1 MDKKFE
7 KIYDVDDYE
16 VFTDNGWKDIEKVC
30 KTIPYNVYEVKL
42 EDGKFIKAAD
52 DHIVFSENKNFFVK
66 NLKISQKVDT
76 VDGNSKILSIENK
89 NVKENMY
96 DLQVEGKRYYSN
108 GILSHNTTVVGV
120 FALWYAIFHPDK
132 NIGIVS
138 NKEASSKMILSRIK
152 RMYESLPPWLKPGV
166 TEYSKTFTTFDNGTR
181 ILISATSPDAFRGES
196 LNLLI
201 SDELAFVPKHQAEE
215 FWAANYPTISASKT
229 AKIIVISTPQGMFNI
244 FHKIYSQ
251 AERGENTF
259 FPKKITWSRV
269 PGRDDE
275 WAQEQLKN
283 LGPQKFAQEFS
294 CVSGDTIITTEDT
307 SDGNIYQLTIEEFF
321 EDLL

>member
-1 MDKKFE
+1 MAITYNEFVKKP
-7 KIYDVDDYE
+7 KAE
-16 VFTDNGWKDIEKVC
+16 VEYTTENIKELNKCSKDI
-30 KTIPYNVYEVKL
+30 YE
-42 EDGKFIKAAD
+42 FIKYVKIINPDRGEEFFQPYDYQFELLENFQEHRFCCVLAARQ
-52 DHIVFSENKNFFVK
+52 S
-66 NLKISQKVDT
+66 
-76 VDGNSKILSIENK
+76 
-89 NVKENMY
+89 
-96 DLQVEGKRYYSN
+96 GK
-108 GILSHNTTVVGV
+108 TTVVGV

-152 RMYESLPPWLKPGV
+152 RMYETLPPWLKPGV

-259 FPKKITWSRV
+259 FSKKITWSRV

-307 SDGNIYQLTIEEFF
+307 SDGNIYQLTIEDFYGN
-321 EDLL
+321 LL